1 MITPAGGGGASL
13 ESEHEIVRLS
23 GGREKRNTDSQA
35 GGGRRNNLTGDEDM
49 FTWYD
54 VDVDLDE
61 EMAEQD
67 QQFSDIEW
75 EGYVAD
81 KVWQVSWHSISWIR

>member
-1 MITPAGGGGASL
+1 MITPAGGASL

-23 GGREKRNTDSQA
+23 GGGGREKRNSDSQA
-35 GGGRRNNLTGDEDM
+35 GGRRNNLTGDEDL

-54 VDVDLDE
+54 VDVDLDQ

-67 QQFSDIEW
+67 DQFSDIEW

-81 KVWQVSWHSISWIR
+81 KVWQV